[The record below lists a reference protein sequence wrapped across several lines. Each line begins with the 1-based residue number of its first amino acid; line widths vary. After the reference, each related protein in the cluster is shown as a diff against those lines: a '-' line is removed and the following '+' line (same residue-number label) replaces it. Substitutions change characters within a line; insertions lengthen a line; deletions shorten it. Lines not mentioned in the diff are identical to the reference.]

1 MLGALIAVILAIYQF
16 WDSQLNILLVILVF
30 VVGQIM
36 EGNFLTPK
44 LVGNAVRLHPVWLM
58 LSLSIFGA
66 LAGFTGL
73 IIAVPLAAIIG
84 VLCRFFTKK
93 YLESKFYDNKKL

>member
-1 MLGALIAVILAIYQF
+1 MFFMAWFPIY
-16 WDSQLNILLVILVF
+16 
-30 VVGQIM
+30 
-36 EGNFLTPK
+36 
-44 LVGNAVRLHPVWLM
+44 
-58 LSLSIFGA
+58 IFGA

-93 YLESKFYDNKKL
+93 YLESKFYR